1 MNRELHHP
9 FQKSSHGRR
18 FGAGRNVKLGDKV
31 YRIRGLF
38 ANPLALSGVRWQ
50 EKEPWLDVLF
60 NSVLQCREG
69 TFLDVGANLGQTMFK
84 VLALDSSRQYIGFEP
99 QVACCLMLQ
108 RFLDENYISNFS
120 ILLIGLFNTNRVMK
134 IHGGRSDYDATAS
147 VVDGFRPDSFYSSA
161 RYVCVRKGDD
171 VVSELGLASVCA
183 IKVDVEGAEL
193 EVFEG
198 LLDTIEKTKA
208 FLIFE
213 VLNHFLVVTGSKL
226 DDQTLRFRESR
237 IERLENLLRPRGYEI
252 FNILPGHQLINVRQI
267 VPAVSDDLSL
277 TNYIAAP
284 KSDLESFLRVFKALG
299 GIMQDP
305 VRGEV
310 A

>member
-147 VVDGFRPDSFYSSA
+147 VVDGFRPDSFYSSG
-161 RYVCVRKGDD
+161 RYVMR
-171 VVSELGLASVCA
+171 E
-183 IKVDVEGAEL
+183 EG
-193 EVFEG
+193 
-198 LLDTIEKTKA
+198 
-208 FLIFE
+208 
-213 VLNHFLVVTGSKL
+213 
-226 DDQTLRFRESR
+226 R
-237 IERLENLLRPRGYEI
+237 
-252 FNILPGHQLINVRQI
+252 
-267 VPAVSDDLSL
+267 
-277 TNYIAAP
+277 
-284 KSDLESFLRVFKALG
+284 
-299 GIMQDP
+299 
-305 VRGEV
+305 
-310 A
+310 